1 MTPSHIKFIVV
12 GFDGSEEEGG
22 TGDRGGFSGG
32 AGGGAG
38 GATPLKLGLGVV
50 RGATLPWRR
59 CSRGGGGATLGRQC

>member
-12 GFDGSEEEGG
+12 GFDGSREEGG

-32 AGGGAG
+32 AGGGAD

-50 RGATLPWRR
+50 EGATLPWRR
-59 CSRGGGGATLGRQC
+59 RSRGGGGAALDRQC